1 MKLIIQDSKD
11 QREFIFAQ
19 ESWSVELL
27 KNEIKKKYNI
37 TGDIEL
43 VYNGNI
49 LEDTDSLLA
58 KDIKDGKTINFLGRF
73 DAGKII
79 I

>member
-1 MKLIIQDSKD
+1 MKLIIQDSRD

>member
-49 LEDTDSLLA
+49 LEDNDSLLA

>member
-49 LEDTDSLLA
+49 LEDTDSLQA

>member
-19 ESWSVELL
+19 ECWSVELL

-49 LEDTDSLLA
+49 LEDNDSLLA